1 VIGDAAG
8 SPTELADRS
17 LRVRRA
23 IKQQRDALATGELT
37 VAEVML
43 EQPAALGAR
52 TLFEIC

>member
-1 VIGDAAG
+1 MLPAHRP
-8 SPTELADRS
+8 SLPTVACG
-17 LRVRRA
+17 VRRA